1 MQTHRETKRPRA
13 MSTGLVAQSSNPK
26 SRNRHVVGLTLGG
39 RIAQYAALEYAAARV
54 SLDAG
59 VDVLWF
65 HSADEQMHVMPIA
78 WRLRQAGHNVRAVD
92 ALPANGSYCDLN
104 KIRLLPSFWARVQLE
119 APLAKHVLMFEADSA
134 TCGSAEGFAAFISA
148 QQYDYCGAPWPADK
162 DHPWA
167 AHPGQDPRG
176 AVGNAGFSLWRI
188 ETAAKLTAARQREL
202 EAREHVANA
211 GRQMFRLAREKA
223 LDTRRYAL
231 NQAHRHLLNAK
242 ATGLRFPALDRAS
255 QELKQFAATLHG
267 LPVSAKKA
275 DKSLV
280 ASLDDARAKLLRVLQ
295 AETMLEPPCWE
306 TDIIFANW
314 CEGRA
319 GFPHWHASGER
330 LATKQPSFEPPLTD
344 AACHICPLEVAS
356 AFAVENMHISTAT
369 TPFGFHKPW
378 VRLDAWAV
386 PPTVLAKVKSTAP
399 LQRYSSTDG
408 RRLARRQDLMQQL
421 NDAFNE
427 AWRIDWARRL
437 RSNPCLH
444 VVREIRQLC
453 GRACSATTRAGQPRE
468 VVRRLYY
475 WPHAWASVQRS
486 RSHGVVDTD
495 KQHEQREQA
504 ILPEHPAALES
515 WPTARYRLILQHDA
529 NLVLYQRNSNSGA
542 YDVPTWHSST
552 PGHAKCPC
560 QLLLQAHVL
569 QLTDSSGGMYFTL
582 GQAKTSILARG
593 GAYFVDLRDDGT
605 LLLSHGVDEP
615 RALIWEINLLQ
626 TSRRRAPRHST
637 STAVPVV
644 HLTKRQRPVL
654 TRHLQGS
661 VQRLS
666 YWPKAWGAPKDG
678 APFGGPASQ
687 SMLGLWEQAILP
699 EHPPAA
705 LQSWPNGRYRLQVQ
719 ADANL
724 VMYRRRGG
732 PGGSYDLPVWAS
744 STLGKRKCPCK
755 LILQQGVLKLL
766 DHNDS
771 AFFALGHETV
781 ATTSS
786 RRAFFADLGDDGRLR
801 LSRGGNGSLT
811 TTSEVD
817 LLRSHGRKSE
827 ARHVVVMRTDQNQ

>member
-1 MQTHRETKRPRA
+1 M
-13 MSTGLVAQSSNPK
+13 
-26 SRNRHVVGLTLGG
+26 GG
-39 RIAQYAALEYAAARV
+39 RVAQYAALEYAAARV

-65 HSADEQMHVMPIA
+65 HSADEQLHVTPIA
-78 WRLRQAGHNVRAVD
+78 RRLRQAGHNVRAVD

-134 TCGSAEGFAAFISA
+134 TCGSAEGFAVLVSA

-162 DHPWA
+162 EHPWA
-167 AHPGQDPRG
+167 VQPGQDPRG

-211 GRQMFRLAREKA
+211 GRHMLRLSLEKA
-223 LDTRRYAL
+223 LGMRRRAL
-231 NQAHRHLLNAK
+231 NQAHRHLLQAK
-242 ATGLRFPALDRAS
+242 ATGVRFPALDRAS
-255 QELKQFAATLHG
+255 QELKQFAVTLHG
-267 LPVSAKKA
+267 LPVSATKVE
-275 DKSLV
+275 KSLV

-295 AETMLEPPCWE
+295 AEAMLEPPCWE

-314 CEGRA
+314 CAGRA
-319 GFPHWHASGER
+319 GFPHWHESGER
-330 LATKQPSFEPPLTD
+330 LATRQLSFEPPLAD
-344 AACHICPLEVAS
+344 ATCRVCPLEVAS

-378 VRLDAWAV
+378 VHLDAWAV
-386 PPTVLAKVKSTAP
+386 PPAALATVKTTAP
-399 LQRYSSTDG
+399 HQRHHSIDG
-408 RRLARRQDLMQQL
+408 RRLARRQDGMQQL

-427 AWRIDWARRL
+427 GWHTDWARRV
-437 RSNPCLH
+437 RANPCLH

-453 GRACSATTRAGQPRE
+453 GRACSARTLTGQPRE

-475 WPHAWASVQRS
+475 WPYAWESVGRRRRNGGVEADEQREQ
-486 RSHGVVDTD
+486 R
-495 KQHEQREQA
+495 EQREQA
-504 ILPEHPAALES
+504 ILPAHPAALES
-515 WPTARYRLILQHDA
+515 WPTARYRLILQGDA
-529 NLVLYQRNSNSGA
+529 NLVLYRRNGNSGA
-542 YDVPTWHSST
+542 YDVPAWHSST

-569 QLTDSSGGMYFTL
+569 QLTDSAGEVYFTL
-582 GQAKTSILARG
+582 GQAKTPLLARD
-593 GAYFVDLRDDGT
+593 GAYFADLRDDGT

-615 RALIWEINLLQ
+615 RALVWEINLSQ
-626 TSRRRAPRHST
+626 TRRRKASRHSAT
-637 STAVPVV
+637 TRVPATVPEM
-644 HLTKRQRPVL
+644 HLTRPHRPVL
-654 TRHLQGS
+654 MRHLQGS

-666 YWPKAWGAPKDG
+666 YWPKAWGAPRDSV
-678 APFGGPASQ
+678 PFGGPASQ

-705 LQSWPNGRYRLQVQ
+705 LQSWPEGRYRLQVQ

-755 LILQQGVLKLL
+755 LVLQQQVLKLL

-771 AFFALGHETV
+771 AFFALGHET
-781 ATTSS
+781 AAMSSSTS
-786 RRAFFADLGDDGRLR
+786 AFFADLSDDGRLR
-801 LSRGGNGSLT
+801 LSRGEHGPLT
-811 TTSEVD
+811 TVSEMD
-817 LLRSHGRKSE
+817 LLKSRGRKT
-827 ARHVVVMRTDQNQ
+827 VVRTPK